1 MTRLRLRREAAAT
14 LRLAGPLIGG
24 QLAYLGLN
32 VIDTVMAGNLSA
44 ETLAAVAVGA
54 SIWSSL
60 NVFLLG
66 VLLNVSAFVA
76 QDDGEGSEEAQAR
89 IAPFVRQALWVALGL
104 SVVAIA
110 VAFGFRPVLA
120 LLGLPAALIPTIT
133 GYLKALTWGIPA
145 WGVYLVLR
153 FFSEG
158 LGATRPTLGIGLL
171 GLPANVFANW
181 VLMYGAL
188 GAPALGAVG
197 CGHATAA
204 VWWLECLA
212 MAFYVLVHSRYRE
225 HRLWAR
231 VDRPDPVKI
240 REILRVG
247 LPVGIALVAEVGMF
261 SAVALVMGSLGTV
274 TVAGHQVALN
284 FTALLFMIPLGISMA
299 VTVRVA
305 NAVGRRDAA
314 GVRLAGWVGV
324 GLALGVQA
332 INATVMLIF
341 PRFIAGLYTDDPE
354 VIAVAATLLF
364 YAAVFQLSD
373 GLQISSAGALRGLK
387 DTRVPMFV
395 TGFAYWGI
403 GLPAGLLLA
412 FPGDLGAEG
421 LWIGLIA
428 GLTVAAFPLCWRF
441 AVVAARLADRFS
453 PLHPEGGLDRRPESQ
468 DRGSRPRPS

>member
-1 MTRLRLRREAAAT
+1 MTRLRLRHEAAAT

-76 QDDGEGSEEAQAR
+76 QDDGEGTEEARSR
-89 IAPFVRQALWVALGL
+89 IGPFVRQALWVALGL
-104 SVVAIA
+104 SAFTIVVA
-110 VAFGFRPVLA
+110 FSFRPVLA

-171 GLPANVFANW
+171 GLPVNAFANW
-181 VLMYGAL
+181 ILMYGAL
-188 GAPALGAVG
+188 GTPALGAVG

-204 VWWLECLA
+204 VWWLECLT
-212 MAFYVLVHSRYRE
+212 MALYVLVHPRYRE

-231 VDRPDPVKI
+231 LDRPDPAKI

-314 GVRLAGWVGV
+314 GVQRAGWVGV
-324 GLALGVQA
+324 GLALAIQA
-332 INATVMLIF
+332 VNATVMLTF

-354 VIAVAATLLF
+354 VIGMAVTLLF
-364 YAAVFQLSD
+364 YAALFQLSD

-395 TGFAYWGI
+395 TGFAYWGV
-403 GLPAGLLLA
+403 GLPGGLLLA
-412 FPGDLGAEG
+412 FPGGLGAEG

-428 GLTVAAFPLCWRF
+428 GLTVAAGLLAW
-441 AVVAARLADRFS
+441 RLASVSQRFG
-453 PLHPEGGLDRRPESQ
+453 ERR
-468 DRGSRPRPS
+468 